1 MIKREREDTKMTRI
15 QKLQIN
21 DTTFYTKNTLDWI
34 NRVDSTEERIS
45 ELEDTAII
53 NKNYPK

>member
-15 QKLQIN
+15 QRLQIN